1 MGVGVS
7 VSVRE
12 RERERERERDCVRV
26 CERERVR
33 GLVTENSIFLVPARS
48 GTGLR

>member
-7 VSVRE
+7 VSVS
-12 RERERERERDCVRV
+12 ERERDCVRV

-33 GLVTENSIFLVPARS
+33 GLVSENSIFLVPARS

>member
-12 RERERERERDCVRV
+12 REIVSVGV
-26 CERERVR
+26 CERESERPCHR
-33 GLVTENSIFLVPARS
+33 KQHFLVPARS